1 MENLPSKLPRDIATK
16 AALNDAAALAGM
28 VADEFRSTYAG
39 TEPDVYL
46 RVLRSYVADFE
57 GTLEAREGRV
67 IAAFGD
73 RRIRIRF
80 G

>member
-1 MENLPSKLPRDIATK
+1 
-16 AALNDAAALAGM
+16 M

-46 RVLRSYVADFE
+46 WVLRSYVADFR

-67 IAAFGD
+67 IAVFGD